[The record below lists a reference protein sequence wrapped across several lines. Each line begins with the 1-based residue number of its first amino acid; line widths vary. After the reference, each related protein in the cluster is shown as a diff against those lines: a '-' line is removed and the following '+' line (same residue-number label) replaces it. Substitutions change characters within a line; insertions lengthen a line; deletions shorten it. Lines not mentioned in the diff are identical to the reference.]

1 MTEAP
6 DDLEKLLADV
16 RKTISEN
23 KQFLEKLVSE
33 ASGVAA
39 EGDSTGDLETIAGED
54 DFEEL

>member
-6 DDLEKLLADV
+6 DDLEKLLTDV

-33 ASGVAA
+33 ASGAVA
-39 EGDSTGDLETIAGED
+39 EGDSAGDSETIAGED